1 MARVINKEEKKNSIA
16 LSCINLFCEKGIQQT
31 SIEEIAKNANVA
43 KGTIYLYFKNKDEII
58 FTIWDMLTKQH
69 EESVNSRI
77 NEQMSTKEKI
87 LEYFNF
93 TDIEEHHDKEKI
105 LILYQHFVSTMLID
119 KTELYTTYFESF
131 FQKDY
136 DFISSCFDEGIKKGE
151 FFIDNIELLTNTIIM
166 VLKGSLIK
174 AKASNLGFYE
184 AQKILTLHIS
194 YLLDQFIN
202 KQKN

>member
-1 MARVINKEEKKNSIA
+1 MARIIDKEEKRNEIA
-16 LSCINLFCEKGIQQT
+16 LSCINLFCKKGIQQT

-58 FTIWDMLTKQH
+58 FTIWDILTKQH
-69 EESVNSRI
+69 EESVYSRI
-77 NEQMSTKEKI
+77 TAQMSAKEKI

-93 TDIEEHHDKEKI
+93 TDIEEHHDKERI

-166 VLKGSLIK
+166 VLKGALIK

-184 AQKILTLHIS
+184 AQNILTLHIS
-194 YLLDQFIN
+194 YLLDQFTN

>member
-151 FFIDNIELLTNTIIM
+151 FIIDNIELLTNTIIM
-166 VLKGSLIK
+166 VLKGVLIK

-184 AQKILTLHIS
+184 AQNILTLHITF
-194 YLLDQFIN
+194 LIEQFTN
-202 KQKN
+202 KQK

>member
-1 MARVINKEEKKNSIA
+1 MARVINKEEKRNTIA

-93 TDIEEHHDKEKI
+93 SECQEEFDKEQM
-105 LILYQHFVSTMLID
+105 LILFQHFVSSMLID
-119 KTELYTTYFESF
+119 KTQLYTDYFESF

-136 DFISSCFDEGIKKGE
+136 NFISTCLNEGIEKGE
-151 FFIDNIELLTNTIIM
+151 FIIDDVEMLTNSIIM
-166 VLKGSLIK
+166 ILKGVLIK
-174 AKASNLGFYE
+174 AKASNMGFDE
-184 AQKILTLHIS
+184 AQQILTKHII
-194 YLLDQFIN
+194 YLLNQCTR
-202 KQKN
+202 KVL

>member
-1 MARVINKEEKKNSIA
+1 MARIIDKEEKRNEIA
-16 LSCINLFCEKGIQQT
+16 LSCINLFCKKGIQQT

-58 FTIWDMLTKQH
+58 FTIWDILTKQH

-77 NEQMSTKEKI
+77 TAQMSAKEKI
-87 LEYFNF
+87 LQYFNF
-93 TDIEEHHDKEKI
+93 TDIEEHHDKERI

-166 VLKGSLIK
+166 VLKGALIK

-184 AQKILTLHIS
+184 AQNILTLHIS